1 MHARRNLSQL
11 ILVGLMTLLG
21 LASAASQQTPVAV
34 TAATDSNVLRA
45 DSANMAVNQTSAKR
59 GNRLWSIPLAS
70 LNATRERPILS
81 PTRRPSS
88 IASKSTS
95 PLVPTATQPQLALL
109 GAIAGDDEGIAI
121 LMDGFTKVIIRLKTG
136 ESYAGWTVQS
146 VRPREVTLQKEQR
159 TTILVLPG
167 PPAK

>member
-1 MHARRNLSQL
+1 MNALRNLSQL
-11 ILVGLMTLLG
+11 ILVGLMTLCG
-21 LASAASQQTPVAV
+21 LASGASQTPVAV
-34 TAATDSNVLRA
+34 TSAMDSNVLRA
-45 DSANMAVNQTSAKR
+45 DSANIAVNRTSAKR

-70 LNATRERPILS
+70 LTATRERPILS

-95 PLVPTATQPQLALL
+95 PLMPTTTQPQLSLV

-121 LMDGFTKVIIRLKTG
+121 LMDGFTKMIIRLKTG

-146 VRPREVTLQKEQR
+146 VRPREVTIQKDQK
-159 TTILVLPG
+159 TAILALPS

>member
-1 MHARRNLSQL
+1 MHVL
-11 ILVGLMTLLG
+11 ILVGLMTVFG
-21 LASAASQQTPVAV
+21 LASAASQQTSVPVALTV
-34 TAATDSNVLRA
+34 ATDSNVLQA
-45 DSANMAVNQTSAKR
+45 DSANIGVNQAAAKR
-59 GNRLWSIPLAS
+59 GNLLWSIPLAS

-95 PLVPTATQPQLALL
+95 PLMPTATQPQLALL

>member
-1 MHARRNLSQL
+1 
-11 ILVGLMTLLG
+11 
-21 LASAASQQTPVAV
+21 
-34 TAATDSNVLRA
+34 
-45 DSANMAVNQTSAKR
+45 
-59 GNRLWSIPLAS
+59 
-70 LNATRERPILS
+70 
-81 PTRRPSS
+81 
-88 IASKSTS
+88 
-95 PLVPTATQPQLALL
+95 
-109 GAIAGDDEGIAI
+109 